1 MKVKEIIKKL
11 EDNHWVFKRMKGD
24 HRVYFKEGKGI
35 VVVPGKLSD
44 DIPKG
49 TEQSILRA
57 MGV

>member
-1 MKVKEIIKKL
+1 MKVKEIIKIL
-11 EDNHWVFKRMKGD
+11 ENNDWVYLRTKGD
-24 HRVYFKEGKGI
+24 HRIYFKKGKGI

-57 MGV
+57 MK